1 MFCYCCCDG
10 SQKAKLTGSIEPVES
25 PVSQNLSRD
34 AVCSPADDMRNLE
47 NNINR
52 ESDANKESNA
62 NRRSLSST
70 SSQDIAP
77 DEAPAGRPH
86 VRRKSYIPGDYET
99 KVALDKYTKQDEQLA
114 TVDGEQG
121 DSAET

>member
-1 MFCYCCCDG
+1 
-10 SQKAKLTGSIEPVES
+10 
-25 PVSQNLSRD
+25 
-34 AVCSPADDMRNLE
+34 MRNLE

-121 DSAET
+121 DSAETWPYSSIHTPLSIPVRVFSSRSYEAVCPV